1 MTTNFV
7 KTSKNSLRFLD
18 ELLKIAAELAEIE
31 KRTGKKEADVTT

>member
-1 MTTNFV
+1 MV
-7 KTSKNSLRFLD
+7 D